1 VKKTLMVVLVVVFVL
16 ALAAPAFAIGSMNHS
31 GEIKA
36 DAEIVKWDKIAGH
49 KCNTGARAEKV
60 VRGVGEM
67 NNVFSLTMVK
77 GKLTVVDNHAFVSR
91 AGTTNP
97 IFVQTRID
105 LCTPPK
111 YTYTGWQFG
120 LDLPGKTNVDKGF
133 AVTAPVSPKAM
144 YLPGEDSPRYWMGDE
159 WAGTNVVD
167 RAASGN
173 WTALSQQTWYARV
186 EADAGALGVL
196 NQSFDAAYGPFTGTA
211 YSSAELVRPVG
222 SWAWS
227 SVTGNPIAGV
237 AFVGDY
243 FKMTQEAMTPS
254 GKVDRYIDISSPWS
268 GSYLFEDMEM
278 VGLVDVME
286 SFNLIN
292 IAAGVDTP
300 RLPWRTAGLVTKR

>member
-1 VKKTLMVVLVVVFVL
+1 MVVLVVVFVL

-31 GEIKA
+31 GSVKS
-36 DAEIVKWDKIAGH
+36 DAEIVKWDKVAGH

-67 NNVFSLTMVK
+67 NNEFNITMVK

-111 YTYTGWQFG
+111 YTYTGMQFE
-120 LDLPGKTNVDKGF
+120 LDLPGLANKGKGF
-133 AVTAPVSPKAM
+133 AVTAPVAPQAI
-144 YLPGEDSPRYWMGDE
+144 YVPGEQSPRSWMGD
-159 WAGTNVVD
+159 AGWLGTDYLD
-167 RAASGN
+167 RARSGN

-196 NQSFDAAYGPFTGTA
+196 NQNFDAAYGPFNATQFASPELVTPSNTWAWNLTGTA
-211 YSSAELVRPVG
+211 PV
-222 SWAWS
+222 
-227 SVTGNPIAGV
+227 AGV
-237 AFVGDY
+237 TFVGDY
-243 FKMTQEAMTPS
+243 FRMTQEAMTPS

-268 GSYLFEDMEM
+268 GAYLYEDMEM

-286 SFNLIN
+286 TFSVIN

-300 RLPWRTAGLVTKR
+300 RLPWRLGSLVRTR